1 MHADSGGSP
10 PPPPDRLPGTD
21 AHGAPLV
28 YFDGPLPTGWV
39 STSGP
44 GSWDDTIRDAI
55 LYEHQRQQ
63 LRSSFVEQ
71 IRGWKPGTIVDL
83 TELADPAALN
93 LIRRFLRLARK
104 EAVHPIQSCFKAAGL
119 VTPIR
124 PRATARKLHCWPL
137 FVEYSWALL
146 MPGGQ
151 LALQVPPDEY
161 ASIVTADASTTLT
174 VAGINAPSPYGL
186 TAEAVAETLI
196 SWCHTH
202 RIRW

>member
-1 MHADSGGSP
+1 MHADSGGSKP
-10 PPPPDRLPGTD
+10 SPSDRLTGTD
-21 AHGAPLV
+21 AQGAPLV
-28 YFDGPLPTGWV
+28 YFDGPLPTQWV
-39 STSGP
+39 AGGGP

-71 IRGWKPGTIVDL
+71 IRGWRPGTVVDL
-83 TELADPAALN
+83 SELADPAALN
-93 LIRRFLRLARK
+93 LIRRFLRLARN
-104 EAVHPIQSCFKAAGL
+104 EAVQPIQTCFRSAGL
-119 VTPIR
+119 VTPVK

-137 FVEYSWALL
+137 LVEYSWALL
-146 MPGGQ
+146 MPSGHM
-151 LALQVPPDEY
+151 ALQVPPEEY

-186 TAEAVAETLI
+186 TAEAVAEAII
-196 SWCHTH
+196 SWCKAH